1 MKRKTL
7 TLVLCLLATFALASV
22 GFAAWV
28 LTNPDVTVTG
38 DTQGDFTVYSAT
50 DASVSVK
57 ASFDKTGFV
66 FGAPVTP
73 ESGGNPWL
81 TATGMA
87 TDVLTVNVTLT
98 IANYASLSDAG
109 LTIKIYPTFEENEDT
124 SKLKSAITSNYI
136 ACLTGTF
143 ADENITIGSATKPA
157 YVLTKQIAKST
168 IQPTEN
174 EGEGTV
180 TFALTFAWGTE
191 FGEVNPFNYYYDEP
205 FDAAVA
211 TKLNGLHEALDQL
224 KFNLLITD

>member
-38 DTQGDFTVYSAT
+38 ETQGDFTVYSAT
-50 DASVSVK
+50 DASVSVE
-57 ASFDKTGFV
+57 ASFDNTGFV

-81 TATGMA
+81 TATGMD
-87 TDVLTVNVTLT
+87 TDVLTVNVTLI

-109 LTIKIYPTFEENEDT
+109 LTIKIYPTFNDVEDT
-124 SKLKSAITSNYI
+124 TKLKSAIGSEYI
-136 ACLTGTF
+136 ACSTGTF
-143 ADENITIGSATKPA
+143 KDESITVGSDTKSA

-180 TFALTFAWGTE
+180 TFALTFAWGTK
-191 FGEVNPFNYYYDEP
+191 FGGENPFNYYYDKP

-211 TKLNGLHEALDQL
+211 TKLNELHAALDEL